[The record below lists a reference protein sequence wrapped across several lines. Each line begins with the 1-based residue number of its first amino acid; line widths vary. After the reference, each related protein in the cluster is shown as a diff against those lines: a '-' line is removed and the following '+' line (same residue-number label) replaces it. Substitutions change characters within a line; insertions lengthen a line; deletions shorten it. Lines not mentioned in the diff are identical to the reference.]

1 MTGRVLTAW
10 EHVTIICLPRDKN
23 PPFRSFPMHLKKAR
37 TLPGVTAACAALLLS
52 LAACGSD
59 STGPSTT
66 VDATA
71 ALNSLALGIGTDA
84 ASGIYSPESLVSFAP
99 QLDHI
104 NVTID
109 GKSQSM
115 FALGMRETYPAGTCQ
130 ETLIVDPT
138 IINPPGQCTPPQFT
152 FALILWQSHSADTPP
167 DRLALIV
174 GDVGSINFADVTTGT
189 GASPAFALYTEGQDV
204 VGISVAG
211 TLTSNVSASS
221 QSCAVPLP
229 PYAKS
234 GSCNVAAFDEQ
245 GTVNFEPVTG
255 TTAKDIVISRQTI
268 DGIWLTITETQTV
281 TLPGA

>member
-1 MTGRVLTAW
+1 MQL
-10 EHVTIICLPRDKN
+10 KN
-23 PPFRSFPMHLKKAR
+23 IRALS
-37 TLPGVTAACAALLLS
+37 GVAVACAAMLS

-66 VDATA
+66 LDATA
-71 ALNSLALGIGTDA
+71 ALQSLAVGLGTDA
-84 ASGIYSPESLVSFAP
+84 TSGIYAPASLTSFAP
-99 QLDHI
+99 QLDRV
-104 NVTID
+104 NVTIN

-115 FALGMRETYPAGTCQ
+115 FALGFRETYPAGTCQ

-138 IINPPGQCTPPQFT
+138 IIYPPGQCTPPEFT

-167 DRLALIV
+167 DKLALIA
-174 GDVGSINFADVTTGT
+174 GEVGSMNFADVTTGT
-189 GASPAFALYTEGQDV
+189 GAPPGFALYTEGQDEV
-204 VGISVAG
+204 WVSVTG
-211 TLTSNVSASS
+211 SLTSNVSASS

-234 GSCNVAAFDEQ
+234 GSCNIAAFDEQ
-245 GTVNFEPVTG
+245 GTINFEPVTG
-255 TTAKDIVISRQTI
+255 VSTKDIVIPRQTI